1 MRTCL
6 KAYFEAVQ
14 TVHTFRLKNNVNM
27 RVTYILTYFLYT
39 VYIPSIEVCF
49 IAAPH
54 FQIIIIIMNIY
65 MQDKHF
71 SKKFTAITVCPVRL
85 ITIQLDII

>member
-1 MRTCL
+1 
-6 KAYFEAVQ
+6 
-14 TVHTFRLKNNVNM
+14 
-27 RVTYILTYFLYT
+27 
-39 VYIPSIEVCF
+39 
-49 IAAPH
+49 
-54 FQIIIIIMNIY
+54 MNIY